1 MIKLSMKDSLIT
13 AWVTAQTLYNCVS
26 AVEDC
31 NPNATNAKTS
41 LLGTAPFI
49 KEIVIDVDTGSFR
62 GMRVSYFGTPHEA
75 DLVLES
81 HSIASAMAALMLCN
95 CGQQFGS
102 PEKQKLFK
110 GE

>member
-1 MIKLSMKDSLIT
+1 MIKLAMKNSLIT
-13 AWVTAQTLYNCVS
+13 AQVTAQTLYNCVS

-31 NPNATNAKTS
+31 NPNAKTS

-49 KEIVIDVDTGSFR
+49 KEIIIDVDTGSFR

-81 HSIASAMAALMLCN
+81 HSIASALAALMLCN
-95 CGQQFGS
+95 CGQ
-102 PEKQKLFK
+102 
-110 GE
+110 